1 MIKQNISTFYL
12 NSKPETVIIESDIDY
27 VFESICSTIIP
38 NIKKCLGT
46 DSGCIIDSVLNNN
59 INFLKYNPSVGSS
72 YIKLP
77 K

>member
-12 NSKPETVIIESDIDY
+12 NSKPETIIIESGIDY
-27 VFESICSTIIP
+27 VFESICSTIIS
-38 NIKKCLGT
+38 NIKKYLGK
-46 DSGCIIDSVLNNN
+46 DSGCIIDSLLNNN
-59 INFLKYNPSVGSS
+59 INFSKYNPLVGSS